1 MDAAILVI
9 DVNKG
14 IQTQTAECIVLAEI
28 LKLPLIIALNK
39 IDLIPEN
46 SKQTRLTKVSNLIKK
61 SLSNTTFKSSPIVH
75 ISATQTLDSSQPH
88 TKFIDPL
95 VDAIKLTIAAFSNQN
110 INKIGQVSYND
121 DCLLAFDH
129 CFSLKGQ
136 GTVMTGTCLKGTLSV
151 GDSLQVLPIGVQR
164 KVKSIQVFKKSVK
177 SITKGDRAGI
187 CLVKIESS
195 DIERGFLAS
204 VNSINKACACIMPI
218 NIVPHYKNT
227 IKSNSQFH
235 ISIGY
240 ETVVARITLF
250 AASDSNLYPQI
261 SDSNYLLSNEF
272 LAIDEIDPK
281 SNTISEN
288 KSSFSN
294 YFVLLDWKSPVYIP
308 ISSTVIASKLD
319 TDLAAGICRL
329 AFYGNPIYLISDKEY
344 PKWSSSSLNLF
355 RIKEKF
361 GKINRIVDEN
371 NLIGNEMFLN
381 SSVTSFVG
389 FSVDVLNDL
398 NLVVASGV
406 IEGTFGQG
414 DKFKVRFPRNTDL
427 YKGLTE
433 TPGPSSDKTAQI
445 NNNQQN
451 TSKKKG
457 MTTPNLISELPINN
471 VRLDSVETIKNKGKN
486 KSKLPKIDLGSLRLR
501 IKYRKF
507 INVKSKI
514 DQNKHFTHL
523 YQ

>member
-1 MDAAILVI
+1 MDAAVLVI

-46 SKQTRLTKVSNLIKK
+46 SKQTRLTKVTNLIKK
-61 SLSNTTFKSSPIVH
+61 SLSNTIFKSSPIVN
-75 ISATQTLDSSQPH
+75 ISAIQNPDPSQQH
-88 TKFIDPL
+88 KKFIDPL
-95 VDAIKLTIAAFSNQN
+95 IDAIKLTITAFSNQN
-110 INKIGQVSYND
+110 LNKIDQVSCNE

-151 GDSLQVLPIGVQR
+151 GDNLQVLPIGVQR

-177 SITKGDRAGI
+177 SIAKGDRAGV

-204 VNSINKACACIMPI
+204 VNSITKACA
-218 NIVPHYKNT
+218 
-227 IKSNSQFH
+227 F
-235 ISIGY
+235 SIGY

-250 AASDSNLYPQI
+250 AASDSDTYPQI
-261 SDSNYLLSNEF
+261 FDSNYLLSHEF

-281 SNTISEN
+281 SNSIGDN
-288 KSSFSN
+288 KNSFSN

-308 ISSTVIASKLD
+308 SSSTVIASKLD
-319 TDLAAGICRL
+319 TDLAAGVCRL
-329 AFYGNPIYLISDKEY
+329 AFYGTPQYLISDKEY
-344 PKWSSSSLNLF
+344 PKWNSSSLNLF

-381 SSVTSFVG
+381 SSVASFVD

-398 NLVVASGV
+398 NLVLASGI

-414 DKFKVRFPRNTDL
+414 DKFKVRFPRNTNL
-427 YKGLTE
+427 YKDLTK
-433 TPGPSSDKTAQI
+433 TPASPIDKTAII
-445 NNNQQN
+445 NNNQKN
-451 TSKKKG
+451 TSKDKSN
-457 MTTPNLISELPINN
+457 TNSNLTSELPINN
-471 VRLDSVETIKNKGKN
+471 IRLDSVETLKIKGKN
-486 KSKLPKIDLGSLRLR
+486 KSKQPKIDLGGLKLR

-514 DQNKHFTHL
+514 DQNKNFTHL